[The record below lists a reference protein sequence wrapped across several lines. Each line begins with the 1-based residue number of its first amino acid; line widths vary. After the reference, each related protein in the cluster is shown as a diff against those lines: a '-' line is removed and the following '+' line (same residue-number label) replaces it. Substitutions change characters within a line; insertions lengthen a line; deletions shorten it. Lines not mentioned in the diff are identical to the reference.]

1 MDQEQEYDNDHLS
14 EMQEKLK
21 EFQSALQ
28 DQENMMRTLLQL
40 RITDIRLLLRRE
52 EEKVLWPKT
61 KEFFNNTIKDL
72 KARIKQELK
81 RRDQEQR
88 KQQIQ
93 AARRCQVTTDLKELE
108 RRDQERRK
116 QQTQEA
122 RCCQFTTDLK
132 ASDDTSDPSFNSPH
146 HRGSKYGVNNTTFDT
161 SKGSNTTPSVP
172 RNLALHQPKHL
183 EVKE

>member
-1 MDQEQEYDNDHLS
+1 
-14 EMQEKLK
+14 MQEKLQ

-28 DQENMMRTLLQL
+28 EQENMMRTLLQL
-40 RITDIRLLLRRE
+40 RITDIRLLVRRE

-61 KEFFNNTIKDL
+61 KDFFNNNINDL
-72 KARIKQELK
+72 KARIKQELEKRKKEQQKQELK